1 MNTAREVLAMTTM
14 RPQNA
19 PLPRRTLLKRLTAFA
34 AAASALSVLDACG
47 RSGSTGSAP
56 TSGLPT
62 SAPVSTPDI
71 IKTVKGAQAPGTPL
85 HFVGWTYHPEIV
97 EQNVNTFSQLYN
109 ENVNYDLT
117 PGEYHAVAETKM
129 IGGQTYDMMYSEE
142 DHLVRWKTAGWVR
155 DIEDL
160 PGAKDM
166 KALMYPGNIMDL
178 SLLDGRLGGLPYYS
192 GHNAFIYNENHT
204 SKLQN
209 WKPPQSWEEL
219 TDQAKELKSKGIAE
233 YPYISAWNR
242 AWASLSWSIFAIWYS
257 EGEPVFDKEFNPTFK
272 DGGVAFRKVL
282 EWHKMMYD
290 QKLVPPDILTMQE
303 EALPAYQTGRHTFM
317 VLHDYDQKTM
327 NDPTQS
333 KAAGAVKNAL
343 IPGKTHETFIWTAM
357 YLMGAKPVDVDR
369 AWNLMQ
375 FFGGKA
381 KDGQYHVAKRW
392 ALDFGLGT
400 AWKEVVED
408 PEVVMNWK
416 QWRNL
421 DITKQQIAT
430 SKTRDIAKAAWF
442 PEWDWFMM
450 GRVQDYIA
458 GKVSVDTLIKE
469 LNDKA
474 ITLKKNAK

>member
-1 MNTAREVLAMTTM
+1 
-14 RPQNA
+14 
-19 PLPRRTLLKRLTAFA
+19 
-34 AAASALSVLDACG
+34 
-47 RSGSTGSAP
+47 
-56 TSGLPT
+56 
-62 SAPVSTPDI
+62 
-71 IKTVKGAQAPGTPL
+71 
-85 HFVGWTYHPEIV
+85 
-97 EQNVNTFSQLYN
+97 
-109 ENVNYDLT
+109 
-117 PGEYHAVAETKM
+117 
-129 IGGQTYDMMYSEE
+129 
-142 DHLVRWKTAGWVR
+142 
-155 DIEDL
+155 
-160 PGAKDM
+160 
-166 KALMYPGNIMDL
+166 
-178 SLLDGRLGGLPYYS
+178 
-192 GHNAFIYNENHT
+192 
-204 SKLQN
+204 
-209 WKPPQSWEEL
+209 
-219 TDQAKELKSKGIAE
+219 
-233 YPYISAWNR
+233 
-242 AWASLSWSIFAIWYS
+242 
-257 EGEPVFDKEFNPTFK
+257 
-272 DGGVAFRKVL
+272 
-282 EWHKMMYD
+282 
-290 QKLVPPDILTMQE
+290 
-303 EALPAYQTGRHTFM
+303 
-317 VLHDYDQKTM
+317 M